1 MATKNAFTKGD
12 FKVVP
17 EPYSRY
23 SKYKL
28 CYEASNGTGPI
39 DFAAFNF
46 RADAD
51 FACSAFNSA
60 TALAEMGYDGQAA
73 IEALPEFLTLL
84 QDPDFTNREAVG
96 FLLKKA
102 KGKA

>member
-1 MATKNAFTKGD
+1 MKNAFTKGD

-60 TALAEMGYDGQAA
+60 TKLAEMGYDAQKCVESFGQ
-73 IEALPEFLTLL
+73 LVVGLL
-84 QDPDFTNREAVG
+84 IVRFVAD
-96 FLLKKA
+96 
-102 KGKA
+102 